1 MSSSSII
8 EAGIAQLNLGST
20 MPECPRKRLEKY
32 HHAYACLSKPSR
44 PPEGHED
51 RNMIYHNLLQGGI
64 GASLVPDTKTISCP
78 FGDVQSLESPKAVK
92 GFDTTWI
99 VENTSAKDVVLAWIV
114 DGFEYSPFHPDL
126 NPMED
131 YRAILRPGDWTS
143 VPTFESFV
151 YHAREIEEDGSLGR
165 VVLQYRAGMIPLGAN
180 SGLPRDEDIIDPEP
194 FFPESVGT
202 AEQPDPRLEEVGR
215 RPTNERPCNI
225 IDIGFRN
232 ESGQP
237 LAVFWANQLTDVPGE
252 GFSCAETYS
261 FHLGTHTA
269 PQDFMFDW
277 GSRTKYEGSAIGHT
291 FVARLASDPNVVIDT
306 YTLQTTKIVDCP
318 SQKINQVVM
327 APTENSELIDVQDTE
342 SCPNDTTNGS
352 GRAAV
357 AAAFHS
363 VTA

>member
-131 YRAILRPGDWTS
+131 YRAILRPGGELE
-143 VPTFESFV
+143 VPLRK
-151 YHAREIEEDGSLGR
+151 YR
-165 VVLQYRAGMIPLGAN
+165 V
-180 SGLPRDEDIIDPEP
+180 
-194 FFPESVGT
+194 
-202 AEQPDPRLEEVGR
+202 DPRQIVRGQQIVALCVR
-215 RPTNERPCNI
+215 T
-225 IDIGFRN
+225 IDR
-232 ESGQP
+232 S
-237 LAVFWANQLTDVPGE
+237 VCTDVLP
-252 GFSCAETYS
+252 
-261 FHLGTHTA
+261 L
-269 PQDFMFDW
+269 
-277 GSRTKYEGSAIGHT
+277 
-291 FVARLASDPNVVIDT
+291 L
-306 YTLQTTKIVDCP
+306 P
-318 SQKINQVVM
+318 S
-327 APTENSELIDVQDTE
+327 LLL
-342 SCPNDTTNGS
+342 
-352 GRAAV
+352 
-357 AAAFHS
+357 
-363 VTA
+363 